1 MFKKYE
7 SQEILE
13 LVSCQRSHSHPL
25 DVSAIKYTHISP
37 EIKEFIKN
45 CFEKGISFAAVR
57 EFVDARPLCERDTV
71 IHERDIRTI
80 EMKIERSRYC
90 YDNDDAKSVKCWA
103 EKLYQCIIVTQTKI
117 RSKWRS
123 VQHWE
128 GL

>member
-7 SQEILE
+7 GEILE
-13 LVSCQRSHSHPL
+13 LVSYQRSHSHPL

-57 EFVDARPLCERDTV
+57 EFVDARSLCERD
-71 IHERDIRTI
+71 ERDIRTS

-90 YDNDDAKSVKCWA
+90 YDSEMLGRKADSIW
-103 EKLYQCIIVTQTKI
+103 
-117 RSKWRS
+117 
-123 VQHWE
+123 
-128 GL
+128 